1 MAARATW
8 SGAIVF
14 GGFPIHIE
22 AYSLLK
28 SASADSFKG
37 LCPCHH
43 EPISQV
49 KTCATTGD
57 VIPFDQIVKGAT
69 RGRGKAATYH
79 PLEQEVID
87 AIGQGAGEKSASLEI
102 LRLPLANT
110 VPWTLATGR
119 YRIVPDSDVAGS
131 AGPVEILWNGLVASE
146 RALISKWS
154 KRAGSKPV
162 LMAMKADV
170 YGLTAIDMP
179 FASDL
184 NVVPEHKFTENAQA
198 QAMFEQFVQ
207 VQGIKTDDFEHSGFA
222 DEYGER
228 RKDLIAQAIAGD
240 KIEVTAPTAPQA
252 AVPDLMAAMQAALS
266 NATPPTKAKAKAKSK
281 AKPKAKAVA

>member
-1 MAARATW
+1 MAARASW
-8 SGAIVF
+8 SGAITF
-14 GGFPIHIE
+14 GGFPIHVE

-57 VIPFDQIVKGAT
+57 VIPNDQLVKGAMQ
-69 RGRGKAATYH
+69 GRGKAATYH
-79 PLEQEVID
+79 PLAPEVIE
-87 AIGQGAGEKSASLEI
+87 AIGAGSGERSAALEI

-131 AGPVEILWNGLVASE
+131 AGPVEILWNGLMASE
-146 RALISKWS
+146 RALISEWS

-170 YGLTAIDMP
+170 YGLTAIDLP
-179 FASDL
+179 YASDL
-184 NVVPEHKFTENAQA
+184 NAGVPEHQFTENTQA
-198 QAMFEQFVQ
+198 QAMFEQFVA
-207 VQGIKTDDFEHSGFA
+207 VQGINTDAFA
-222 DEYGER
+222 HGAFTDEYGER
-228 RKDLIAQAIAGD
+228 RKDLIAQAIAGE
-240 KIEVTAPTAPQA
+240 KIEVAPTAPQA
-252 AVPDLMAAMQAALS
+252 AVPDLMAAMQAALA
-266 NATPPTKAKAKAKSK
+266 NATPPSKAKSKPK
-281 AKPKAKAVA
+281 AKPKAKATA